1 VNVKVSPI
9 TTDMASKGVL
19 HFVVREGV
27 SGRFCNEKAAE
38 VESWTK
44 IKARALLRKSVKLA
58 EAYHNFSSIAS
69 PGIGGEGR
77 NRTNLTAITA

>member
-1 VNVKVSPI
+1 LKQVSRLLSSSIHCGNVVNVKVSPI
-9 TTDMASKGVL
+9 TTDMASKGGL

-44 IKARALLRKSVKLA
+44 IKAG
-58 EAYHNFSSIAS
+58 HC
-69 PGIGGEGR
+69 
-77 NRTNLTAITA
+77 